1 MESWVNLFVDDIR
14 KAPDGFIV
22 ARSYKE
28 AIDLISSNKI
38 NILCL
43 DHDLGIDEYGVE
55 KNGYDIVKYLCE
67 HRISPQRIYLH
78 TDNAVGRENMYNTLV
93 GARKRGFISSNT
105 EIYRYQYEDKYG
117 V

>member
-1 MESWVNLFVDDIR
+1 M
-14 KAPDGFIV
+14 
-22 ARSYKE
+22 
-28 AIDLISSNKI
+28 
-38 NILCL
+38 
-43 DHDLGIDEYGVE
+43 
-55 KNGYDIVKYLCE
+55 KYLCE